1 MGLAQFVVQEV
12 EETLDEVKARV
23 EAEVAT
29 ARAEGYGVVEINI
42 PYAHHAALVSWVES
56 EGMRCG
62 CNVYPGKEAILVVN
76 MTMGPP
82 PPKSAE
88 QIKAEI
94 DAAVLRSQEAY
105 ALSSRV
111 AELEAIVASLQAA
124 GGT

>member
-1 MGLAQFVVQEV
+1 MGLAQLVAKEA
-12 EETLDEVKARV
+12 EETLDEAKARI

-29 ARAEGYGVVEINI
+29 ALDEGYGVVEINI
-42 PYAHHAALVSWVES
+42 PYAHHAALVAWVES

-62 CNVYPGKEAILVVN
+62 CNVSPGREAVLVVN
-76 MTMGPP
+76 MTMPPP

-88 QIKAEI
+88 QVKAEI

-111 AELEAIVASLQAA
+111 AELEVIVATLQ
-124 GGT
+124 GGV